1 MMLCQTLGPPV
12 VRLGDGTTPADL
24 QWHKNLALL
33 VYLARS
39 PKRTRTRD
47 HLIGLLWGD
56 RPEEKARHSL
66 NVALGTLRSYAG
78 DGVQADRTHVRLA
91 QETVTLDVAQLETLA
106 AAGEYA
112 AAAKL
117 IAGVFLEG
125 VAIAGASEFDDWM
138 SAERTYWQR
147 RSVEVLVAWSG
158 KLLATGDL
166 ESAEGAAHRAVEL
179 DPYSDAAARA
189 LLRAIALG
197 GDGARA
203 LATFTAFA
211 ERLKRDPGGG
221 AGGAKPDAETSALA
235 ARIREDRS
243 LRPRPSGSDSRRAP
257 LVGRSAELERLVSVW
272 RRSVE
277 GCGGVVVIDGDSGTG
292 KSRLAEELARRARVD
307 GGVVVAVRAVEADQT
322 DPWGGILGIA
332 RGGLLDARGIA
343 GTSPAALAEL
353 RGTTAPRAPAPAR
366 AFSEA
371 LAAVAEEQPLLVLI
385 DDAHWLDH
393 ESLLTLGAAAR
404 DLARASVLFV
414 VTASSQRQRA
424 ELDEIRA
431 HIGREVHGD
440 VVVLRPLVADDL
452 RALAHWAMP
461 VYDPVQLERLSRRIV
476 ADTAGIPLL
485 AIELLQAVALGMDLQ
500 EVTNVWP
507 EPLRTL
513 DQTLQGDLP
522 DALTA
527 AIRVNFRR
535 LSAEAQ
541 RLLIVAAVVNTQGRR
556 VTPEQLSQAS
566 GITGEA
572 LSTGLDELEWQRW
585 VGAEA
590 RGYSFVARIVRD
602 VIDRDMVLSGERG
615 RILELVG
622 S

>member
-47 HLIGLLWGD
+47 HLVGLLWGD
-56 RPEEKARHSL
+56 RPDEKARHSL

-78 DGVQADRTHVRLA
+78 DGVQSDRTHVRLA
-91 QETVTLDVAQLETLA
+91 EETVTLDGAQLETLA
-106 AAGEYA
+106 AAGEYE

-117 IAGVFLEG
+117 IAGTFLEG
-125 VAIAGASEFDDWM
+125 VTIAGASEFDDWM

-147 RSVEVLVAWSG
+147 RSVEVLVSWSET
-158 KLLATGDL
+158 LLATGDL
-166 ESAEGAAHRAVEL
+166 ESAERAAQRAVEL

-189 LLRAIALG
+189 LLRAIALS

-211 ERLKRDPGGG
+211 ERLKRDP
-221 AGGAKPDAETSALA
+221 GGAKPDAETSALA

-243 LRPRPSGSDSRRAP
+243 LRPRPSGPTARRAP

-277 GCGGVVVIDGDSGTG
+277 GRGGVVVIDGDSGTG
-292 KSRLAEELARRARVD
+292 KSRLAEELGRRARVD
-307 GGVVVAVRAVEADQT
+307 GAVVVAVRAVEADQT
-322 DPWGGILGIA
+322 DPCGGLLGIA
-332 RGGLLDARGIA
+332 RGGLLDAPGIA
-343 GTSPAALAEL
+343 GTSPSALAEL
-353 RGTTAPRAPAPAR
+353 RGATITRAAAR

-371 LAAVAEEQPLLVLI
+371 LAAVAEEQPLLVVI

-393 ESLLTLGAAAR
+393 ESLLILGAAAR

-414 VTASSQRQRA
+414 VTASPQRQRA

-440 VVVLRPLVADDL
+440 VVVLRPLGADHL
-452 RALAHWAMP
+452 RALSHWAMP
-461 VYDPVQLERLSRRIV
+461 TYDHVQLERLSRRIV

-513 DQTLQGDLP
+513 DQTLPGDLP

-541 RLLIVAAVVNTQGRR
+541 RLLIVAAVVNTQGSR
-556 VTPEQLSQAS
+556 VTPDQLAQAS

-585 VGAEA
+585 LGAEA